1 MNCSDIPKNYD
12 RHFRTRQRNSAIAN
26 HNLPS
31 TVTVAQLLIIPLCDR
46 AFSLFVPLQSN
57 VRSPA

>member
-12 RHFRTRQRNSAIAN
+12 RHFRTRQRNSATS
-26 HNLPS
+26 HNLRS

>member
-26 HNLPS
+26 HNLRS

-46 AFSLFVPLQSN
+46 
-57 VRSPA
+57 